1 MDLIRAKRIAQGTW
15 HRLPTLCAL
24 LSVLS
29 VSSVGAQEAKP
40 LLELDSLRLERAEL
54 EVRALT
60 AEIQARQERIER
72 IKSEAVPYI
81 ASLRQ
86 RDKAEGCQLD
96 LGNRRWVCP
105 KPEEKPQPS
114 VPDKKE

>member
-1 MDLIRAKRIAQGTW
+1 MAKGHWSSILLGLAVGLL
-15 HRLPTLCAL
+15 LPLTT
-24 LSVLS
+24 S
-29 VSSVGAQEAKP
+29 GQEAKQLP
-40 LLELDSLRLERAEL
+40 ELDALRLERAEL

-81 ASLRQ
+81 TTLRQ

-96 LGNRRWVCP
+96 LGNRRWVCS
-105 KPEEKPQPS
+105 KAEEKPAGGPE
-114 VPDKKE
+114 KKEETR